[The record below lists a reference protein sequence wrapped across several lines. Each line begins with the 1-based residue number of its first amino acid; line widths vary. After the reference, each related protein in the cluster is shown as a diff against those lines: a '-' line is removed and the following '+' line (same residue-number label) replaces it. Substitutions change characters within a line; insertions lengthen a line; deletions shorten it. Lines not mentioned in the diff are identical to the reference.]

1 MDILNSNIIVKLL
14 SFSYFF
20 ENNNEKTKKRFSKK
34 FFKKS
39 FFLFCIFY
47 LTVFCDFAIFCHLTI
62 LRALTVFCHLT
73 KKDNNYKL
81 NLNFNLKGVSMNKHF
96 SKRKKLSEYSGIEL
110 SFALCFIL
118 VFIFLTI
125 DFLKGTDNV
134 VTRSIF
140 SCFCACYT
148 FLLYSKKNSKFFL
161 IASIFFTLSCLVYLF
176 EYIKVSFGLLF

>member
-1 MDILNSNIIVKLL
+1 M
-14 SFSYFF
+14 
-20 ENNNEKTKKRFSKK
+20 KKQKKDFLK
-34 FFKKS
+34 FFLKNLFS
-39 FFLFCIFY
+39 FLHFLFDIFLWFCNFLCLDSFLY
-47 LTVFCDFAIFCHLTI
+47 LDNFA
-62 LRALTVFCHLT
+62 CHLT

-148 FLLYSKKNSKFFL
+148 FLLYSKRNSKFFL

>member
-1 MDILNSNIIVKLL
+1 
-14 SFSYFF
+14 
-20 ENNNEKTKKRFSKK
+20 
-34 FFKKS
+34 
-39 FFLFCIFY
+39 
-47 LTVFCDFAIFCHLTI
+47 
-62 LRALTVFCHLT
+62 LT

-148 FLLYSKKNSKFFL
+148 FLLYSKRNSKFFL